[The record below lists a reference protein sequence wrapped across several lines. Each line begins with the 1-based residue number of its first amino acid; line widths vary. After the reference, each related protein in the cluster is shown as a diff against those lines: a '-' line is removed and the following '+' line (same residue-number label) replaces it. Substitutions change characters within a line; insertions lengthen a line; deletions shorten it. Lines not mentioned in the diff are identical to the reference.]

1 MKIMSIDLAGK
12 EGNPTGIC
20 ILNNRDL
27 FLETL
32 FSNYEILDEVSLV
45 DPVLVGI
52 DAPLSLPLGRC
63 CLKRECECA
72 VGGHFRQAERDI
84 RQYGRVLPLTFPGMN
99 MLTYR
104 GVKLGKQLRVLS
116 DVFETHPRTNQRIL
130 GFTDLEVDLN
140 RYFSIRG
147 EVTDHTLDAA
157 LAALIGY
164 FKLVNCCLELG
175 DPVEGTIV
183 IPRDRECLNLL

>member
-1 MKIMSIDLAGK
+1 MKIMGIDLAGK
-12 EGNPTGIC
+12 EENPTGIC
-20 ILNNRDL
+20 ILNNKEL
-27 FLETL
+27 FLKSL
-32 FSNYEILDEVSLV
+32 FSDYEIVDEVVLV

-52 DAPLSLPLGRC
+52 DAPLSLPWGRC
-63 CLKRECECA
+63 CLKRDCECA

-84 RQYGRVLPLTFPGMN
+84 RRYGRVLPLTFPGMN

-104 GVKLGKQLRVLS
+104 GVKLGKQLRVRS
-116 DVFETHPRTNQRIL
+116 MVFETHPRTNQRIL
-130 GFTDLEVDLN
+130 GFSDLQVDLN
-140 RYFSIRG
+140 RYFSISG
-147 EVTDHTLDAA
+147 EITDHTLDAA

>member
-1 MKIMSIDLAGK
+1 MKILGIDLAGK
-12 EGNPTGIC
+12 EENPTGIC
-20 ILNNRDL
+20 ILNNREL

-32 FSNYEILDEVSLV
+32 FSNKDIIDEVILV

-52 DAPLSLPLGRC
+52 DAPLSLPKGRC
-63 CLKRECECA
+63 CLKRNCECA

-84 RQYGRVLPLTFPGMN
+84 RHYGRVLPLTFPGMN

-104 GVKLGKQLRVLS
+104 GVKLGEQLRVLS
-116 DVFETHPRTNQRIL
+116 EVFETHPRTNQRIL
-130 GFTDLEVDLN
+130 GLSDLTVDLN

-147 EVTDHTLDAA
+147 EITDHTLDAA
-157 LAALIGY
+157 LAALTGY
-164 FKLVNCCLELG
+164 FKLLNCYLELG
-175 DPVEGTIV
+175 DPVEGTII